1 MMSLLETLPQ
11 PPHLCYD
18 LFTVASDYLAKGKV
32 NMYRTVRVQRFRGFR
47 DLEISGLTRINLIGG
62 KNNVGKTSLLEALS
76 LFMNPYDGERWT
88 HLNAFRGLIKL
99 QIQIP
104 FDRSNTAL
112 DSLFHEFDTNQEIQL
127 SGEHSQQS
135 YDFLFSLVKNSYRV
149 VIDPNNQTAK
159 SIMQV
164 HVQNE
169 IDPDQ
174 SGKIDFSIENGKIN
188 IFSPRLELRHPNYF
202 FNSTVREGF
211 NVVAERYSALVE
223 EGQEA
228 LIIRALQSIEPRI
241 QSARLLQ
248 KYGEIML
255 HVDLGDGKSIPI
267 MMMGDGMNRF
277 LQLILTIGNA
287 RDGVVLI
294 DEIENGLHYS
304 TYGKVWE
311 VIASTAELFN
321 VQIFTTTHSF
331 EMIESAHETFKARE
345 EDTLFR
351 YHRLDRRKTGDIKL
365 TTYPPDTMKTALEM
379 DFEVR

>member
-1 MMSLLETLPQ
+1 
-11 PPHLCYD
+11 
-18 LFTVASDYLAKGKV
+18 
-32 NMYRTVRVQRFRGFR
+32 MYQTIKVQRFRGFR
-47 DLEISGLTRINLIGG
+47 DLEINGLTRINLIGG
-62 KNNVGKTSLLEALS
+62 KNNVGKTSLLEALF
-76 LFMNPYDGERWT
+76 LFMNPYDGEIWT
-88 HLNAFRGLIKL
+88 RLNAFRGLVKL

-104 FDRSNTAL
+104 FNDRSNIAL

-135 YDFLFSLVKNSYRV
+135 YAFRLSLVKNSYRV

-228 LIIRALQSIEPRI
+228 LIIKALQSIEPRI

-304 TYGKVWE
+304 TYSKVWE

-321 VQIFTTTHSF
+321 VQIFATTHSF